1 MPTTPSVPSVPSA
14 SRASRWDVHR
24 LPPAAGRNV
33 LVTGGNA
40 GIGYF
45 VAEQLAEAG
54 ATVVLGSRDRAKAE
68 AAIASIGSRVPGAR
82 VRHVALDLAG
92 HASLGASVDAL
103 GLDRLD
109 AVVHNAGVALDH
121 PPRRETRDG
130 HELMFATNHLGHFAL
145 THHLAPLLMAT
156 PGSRI
161 VTTGS
166 FAAKSERLDLDDL
179 QSARDY
185 RPKRAY
191 ARSKLA
197 QMLFAVE
204 LDRRLRAAG
213 STTLSMLVHP
223 GGALDSLT
231 PSRPPVHVR
240 TTGERLR
247 HLPLGLVVQG
257 KDAAAWS
264 AVRAVLDPGVR
275 GGQMWSPRAF
285 GLRGAPR
292 IEPLWDHL
300 TDATAAARL
309 WAACADL
316 TGADPMAAHR
326 AEGPAGGPGRPPV
339 PTDAG
344 RPSI

>member
-1 MPTTPSVPSVPSA
+1 MPSVPQAP
-14 SRASRWDVHR
+14 RWDAHR
-24 LPPAAGRNV
+24 LPHARGKSF

-45 VAEQLAEAG
+45 VAEQLAGTG

-68 AAIASIGSRVPGAR
+68 DAIASIGSRVPGAK
-82 VRHVALDLAG
+82 VKHMPLDLADL
-92 HASLGASVDAL
+92 ASLKASVDAL

-121 PPRRETRDG
+121 PPRRETADG

-156 PGSRI
+156 PASRI

-166 FAAKSERLDLDDL
+166 FAAKSERLDLADL
-179 QSARDY
+179 QSTHDY
-185 RPKRAY
+185 QPKRAY

-197 QMLFAVE
+197 QMLFALE

-213 STTLSMLVHP
+213 STTLSVLVHP

-231 PSRPPVHVR
+231 PSRPPFHVR
-240 TTGERLR
+240 TAGERLS

-257 KDAAAWS
+257 KDAAAWP
-264 AVRAVLDPGVR
+264 AVRAVLDPSVR
-275 GGQMWSPRAF
+275 GGQLLSPRAF
-285 GLRGAPR
+285 GLRGVPR
-292 IEPLWDHL
+292 TGPLWSHL
-300 TDATAAARL
+300 ADTTTAARL
-309 WAACADL
+309 WAASCDL
-316 TGADPMAAHR
+316 TGNDPTVGKT
-326 AEGPAGGPGRPPV
+326 EGPATEHGEA
-339 PTDAG
+339 DASTG
-344 RPSI
+344 